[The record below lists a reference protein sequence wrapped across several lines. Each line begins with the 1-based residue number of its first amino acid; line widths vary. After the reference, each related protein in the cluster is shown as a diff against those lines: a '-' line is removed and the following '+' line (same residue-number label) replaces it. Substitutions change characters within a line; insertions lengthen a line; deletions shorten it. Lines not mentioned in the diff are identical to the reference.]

1 MIHLDWRKYLYISLE
16 NPLTTM
22 NKLKGVFKPLTNYVK
37 VSRKS
42 WSPVM
47 WCSKPAYIHIM
58 SGDLGWKDK
67 YGTPRYEWPP
77 YIWIYLFGI
86 SMVIYWELPE
96 HQRGKED
103 DYWEQ
108 ALWYLYYASYNRKKK
123 GYDELD
129 INKAR
134 EKWPWKYSCPD
145 PRAGQSC
152 WSDEFLKK

>member
-1 MIHLDWRKYLYISLE
+1 
-16 NPLTTM
+16 M
-22 NKLKGVFKPLTNYVK
+22 NKLKGVFKQLPSYIK

-47 WCSKPAYIHIM
+47 WCSKPAFIHIM
-58 SGDLGWKDK
+58 SEDVGWKDK
-67 YGTPRYEWPP
+67 NGTPRYEWPP
-77 YIWIYLFGI
+77 YIWIYLFGVSVI
-86 SMVIYWELPE
+86 IYWKLPE

-123 GYDELD
+123 GYDKLD

-134 EKWPWKYSCPD
+134 ETWPWEHSYPD
-145 PRAGQSC
+145 PRVGESS
-152 WSDEFLKK
+152 WTDEFLEK

>member
-16 NPLTTM
+16 NPLKTI
-22 NKLKGVFKPLTNYVK
+22 NKLKGVFKPLTSYVK

-42 WSPVM
+42 WSPVV

-58 SGDLGWKDK
+58 SEDVGWKDK

-108 ALWYLYYASYNRKKK
+108 ALWYLYYNIGHVGDIEYAKKT
-123 GYDELD
+123 
-129 INKAR
+129 
-134 EKWPWKYSCPD
+134 WPW
-145 PRAGQSC
+145 ANMETNETT
-152 WSDEFLKK
+152 WSDKYLEK

>member
-22 NKLKGVFKPLTNYVK
+22 NKLKGVFKPLTSYVK

-42 WSPVM
+42 WSPVV

-58 SGDLGWKDK
+58 SEDLGWKDK
-67 YGTPRYEWPP
+67 FGTPRYEWPP

-86 SMVIYWELPE
+86 SVIVYWELPE
-96 HQRGKED
+96 HQRSEED

-108 ALWYLYYASYNRKKK
+108 ALWYLYYASYNRKKR

-129 INKAR
+129 INKAK
-134 EKWPWKYSCPD
+134 ETWPWTNVETNETTWTDK
-145 PRAGQSC
+145 
-152 WSDEFLKK
+152 FLMK

>member
-1 MIHLDWRKYLYISLE
+1 MLMIHLDWRKYLYISLE
-16 NPLTTM
+16 NPFKTM
-22 NKLKGVFKPLTNYVK
+22 NELKGVFKPLTSYVK
-37 VSRKS
+37 VSRKD
-42 WSPVM
+42 WSPAM

-58 SGDLGWKDK
+58 SEDVGWKDK

-108 ALWYLYYASYNRKKK
+108 ALWYLYYNIGHVGDIEYAKKT
-123 GYDELD
+123 
-129 INKAR
+129 
-134 EKWPWKYSCPD
+134 WPW
-145 PRAGQSC
+145 ANMETNETT
-152 WSDEFLKK
+152 WSDKYLEK